1 MPDSIWTATLEQLRD
16 RMASHEPV
24 PAGVTAAAVS
34 ATLAVALLA
43 KVLQVTLRH
52 KEFKGDPKL
61 IGALLEDARKTF
73 MQLSG
78 LADDDVAAFQEYLD
92 CVRGK
97 RPTGP
102 ALRKTIDVPLNV
114 ARSTSLGIALC
125 EKSAGHVH
133 AVVAPDLRIAVAL
146 LEGALRS
153 VLVTLKSN
161 LQQLPSGDP
170 YRNEVAA
177 EGLQLAAKSERRSPA
192 GIADE
197 RL

>member
-1 MPDSIWTATLEQLRD
+1 MSDSIWTAPLEQLRD

-52 KEFKGDPKL
+52 KDFSGDREL
-61 IGALLEDARKTF
+61 VGALLEDARSLF
-73 MQLSG
+73 EILSQ

-97 RPTGP
+97 QPTGP
-102 ALRKTIDVPLNV
+102 ALRKTIEVPLNV
-114 ARSTSLGIALC
+114 ARSASLGIGLC
-125 EKSAGHVH
+125 ETSAGHVH
-133 AVVAPDLRIAVAL
+133 SVVAPDLRIAVAL
-146 LEGALRS
+146 LEGAVRS
-153 VLVTLKSN
+153 ALVTMKSN

-170 YRNEVAA
+170 YRTEVTA
-177 EGLQLAAKSERRSPA
+177 EALQLAEKSERRSPA

>member
-1 MPDSIWTATLEQLRD
+1 MPDSIWTATLEQFRD

-34 ATLAVALLA
+34 ATLAVALLG

-52 KEFKGDPKL
+52 KDFKGDPQL
-61 IGALLEDARKTF
+61 IGALLEDTRKTSA
-73 MQLSG
+73 QLSR

-92 CVRGK
+92 CVRAK
-97 RPTGP
+97 QPTGP

-114 ARSTSLGIALC
+114 ARSASLGIALC

-133 AVVAPDLRIAVAL
+133 AVVAPDLGVAAGL
-146 LEGALRS
+146 LEGAVRS
-153 VLVTLKSN
+153 ALVTLKSN
-161 LQQLPSGDP
+161 LEQLPSGDP
-170 YRNEVAA
+170 YRNEVTA
-177 EGLQLAAKSERRSPA
+177 EALELATKSERRSA
-192 GIADE
+192 AVVADE